1 MFQGP
6 WDPAQKGDGSK
17 AIPLRA
23 CCVGFVVSMPSL
35 IFGVTSCWLQRSM
48 CGFAAIVLRV
58 YENIFTVAGQ
68 LVQGRLVCHHAADD

>member
-17 AIPLRA
+17 AFPLRA
-23 CCVGFVVSMPSL
+23 CWVGFVVSMPSL
-35 IFGVTSCWLQRSM
+35 ILVVTICWLQHLM
-48 CGFAAIVLRV
+48 CGFAAIALRV

-68 LVQGRLVCHHAADD
+68 LVQG